1 LHFHKM
7 AIAYFVSITIIVFLM
22 KTPYLKNSMQCL
34 NIFKNSLTGNKS
46 VVNWIL
52 NDTLVCW

>member
-1 LHFHKM
+1 M